1 MKKEK
6 EGTGMKLRLV
16 GTCMAAAL
24 SVVLTTAVAKA
35 DTTDS
40 WITTKAKIS
49 LLTSDGFSVSGVN
62 VDTVNGNVTIHGKV
76 TTAADKTKAEQ
87 TVRQVDG
94 VKSVKN
100 LLQVVPEGQKKA
112 VAAKDSDI
120 KDRVQASL
128 KKDKRLDDIKVAS
141 VNNGV
146 VLLAG
151 KAHGLNEKLLA
162 IESAYSVNGVHRVS
176 SEIEAAEK

>member
-1 MKKEK
+1 MKR
-6 EGTGMKLRLV
+6 RLV
-16 GTCMAAAL
+16 GTCMAAVL

-35 DTTDS
+35 DVKDS
-40 WITTKAKIS
+40 WITTKAKIA
-49 LLTSDGFSVSGVN
+49 LLTSDGFSVSGAN

-76 TTAADKTKAEQ
+76 ATDADKTRAEQ

-112 VAAKDSDI
+112 VAANDSDI

-128 KKDKRLDDIKVAS
+128 KNDKRFDDIKVAS
-141 VNNGV
+141 VNNGL

-151 KAHGLNEKLLA
+151 KAHGLNEKLMA
-162 IESAYSVNGVHRVS
+162 IESAYSVGGVRRVA
-176 SEIEAAEK
+176 SEIETVEN